1 MHLKLFYSDLNIL
14 VTGGTGFI
22 GSYIT
27 EKLVN
32 LGANVTVLSRTAN
45 PENLVAVKD
54 KVNFIK
60 GNIKDFNTCLEA
72 TKNKDIAFHLAA
84 FISASDSIANPLECQ
99 QTNIGGTYNMLEAC
113 RQNNVERF
121 ILSSSAAVYGSTD
134 KLCQEDNICNPE
146 SPYGYSKLIGEELCQ
161 QYSRFYNLKTL
172 CLRYFNVFGDRQN
185 PNGAYAAVVAKF
197 KDSLKNNAP
206 ITIFGDGQQT
216 RDFVPVQKI
225 AEANI
230 MLATLNDQLNGQ
242 PVNVASGNSINIIEL
257 FELLKLNYPDYT
269 QALTFKP
276 ARVGDPKNSFA
287 DNSKLKKMLQLSSI
301 TKL

>member
-14 VTGGTGFI
+14 ITGGTGFI

-60 GNIKDFNTCLEA
+60 GNIKDFDTCLEA
-72 TKNKDIAFHLAA
+72 TKNKDIVFHLAA
-84 FISASDSIANPLECQ
+84 FISAPDSIANPLECQ

-134 KLCQEDNICNPE
+134 KLC
-146 SPYGYSKLIGEELCQ
+146 EELCQ